1 MQINVDINSVIKDFG
16 DTSYEKYVFKGK
28 NKDAG
33 IMLWK
38 AGLVQEAKEQF
49 LISGDTKLIEFV
61 EQLQGRANSQLDGEI
76 VKFFV
81 DFFGKNS
88 SKTAKLWM
96 TKGVNLARVRNKSA
110 SAVSDTFRN
119 SDNKCVFFF

>member
-1 MQINVDINSVIKDFG
+1 
-16 DTSYEKYVFKGK
+16 
-28 NKDAG
+28 
-33 IMLWK
+33 MLWK

-81 DFFGKNS
+81 DFDENDEAQQLILEVLKQELES
-88 SKTAKLWM
+88 
-96 TKGVNLARVRNKSA
+96 VRNRHRETKQKLKE
-110 SAVSDTFRN
+110 FKEKYN
-119 SDNKCVFFF
+119 GK